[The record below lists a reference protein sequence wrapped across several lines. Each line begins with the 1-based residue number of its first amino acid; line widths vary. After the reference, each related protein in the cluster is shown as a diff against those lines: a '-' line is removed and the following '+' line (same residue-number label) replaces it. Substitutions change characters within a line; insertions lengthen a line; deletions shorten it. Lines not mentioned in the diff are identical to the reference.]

1 MQPSTA
7 VPVVH
12 GDVISPSTPP
22 PTRGFRT
29 RLWSHGAVAIAALAL
44 GVGGTMIGTRGRLFG
59 GSAPPASASANPH
72 AGMPGTAASASATPA
87 SSGVYISPARQ
98 QLVGVR
104 TSKVA
109 SHTLDATLRTV
120 GTVAYDETRLAQIH
134 TRTAGW
140 IEQVFVDFVGKPV
153 RRGQAL
159 FNVYSP
165 DLVTT
170 QSDLVIALRARDDL
184 ASSAYPE
191 ARRGGDALV
200 AATRE
205 RLKRWGISDGEIAR
219 LERTREVTRT
229 MTLSSPFD
237 GIIVERTAFAG
248 QYVTPEMTAFKIAD
262 LSRVW
267 VIGQA
272 FEYEARR
279 ISVGQVVH
287 VEFPYGQAAVP
298 LEGKITFIYPDVD
311 TQTRRV
317 RFRAEFKNP
326 NNLLKP
332 ETYVTVVVRGEPS
345 VVLAVPREGVIDTG
359 TRQYVILA
367 KPNGYFEPRDVKIG
381 APIGDFYPVIEG
393 VSDGDE
399 VVTSAQFLV
408 DSETNLQS
416 AMQAMALTMPGMD
429 MGGGG
434 DMSGMDMG
442 ASAPPPP
449 MPSSAPPTSTPNPQA
464 APPSKPTT
472 LPKPSPKPTP
482 STPPSPAIAP
492 SPTMTMPMNMP
503 MPMPSSHS
511 GHVPHG

>member
-7 VPVVH
+7 VPVT
-12 GDVISPSTPP
+12 PSTAP
-22 PTRGFRT
+22 PTRGSRARF
-29 RLWSHGAVAIAALAL
+29 WSHGAVAIAALAL
-44 GVGGTMIGTRGRLFG
+44 GVGGTMIGTRGHLFG

-72 AGMPGTAASASATPA
+72 AGMPGMAASASATPA

-219 LERTREVTRT
+219 LERTRDVTRT

-237 GIIVERTAFAG
+237 GIVVERSAFAG
-248 QYVTPEMTAFKIAD
+248 QYVTPEMTAFKIVD

-267 VIGQA
+267 VIGQV

-279 ISVGQVVH
+279 VSVGQAVH
-287 VEFPYGQAAVP
+287 VEFPYGQAAAP

-311 TQTRRV
+311 VQTRRV

-359 TRQYVILA
+359 ARQYVILA
-367 KPNGYFEPRDVKIG
+367 KPNGYFEPHDVKIG
-381 APIGDFYPVIEG
+381 APIGEFYPVLEG
-393 VSDGDE
+393 ISEGDE

-442 ASAPPPP
+442 ANAPP
-449 MPSSAPPTSTPNPQA
+449 MPSSAPPPPTPQA
-464 APPSKPTT
+464 APTPQPTT
-472 LPKPSPKPTP
+472 LPKLSAKP
-482 STPPSPAIAP
+482 PPPDTTDAGAGSVDNDDADEHADADAVIDALRA
-492 SPTMTMPMNMP
+492 
-503 MPMPSSHS
+503 
-511 GHVPHG
+511 

>member
-1 MQPSTA
+1 MQPPTA
-7 VPVVH
+7 ATVATAD
-12 GDVISPSTPP
+12 DVTSSTPRSGAP
-22 PTRGFRT
+22 PRPHATF
-29 RLWSHGAVAIAALAL
+29 WSHGLVALVAALV
-44 GVGGTMIGTRGRLFG
+44 GVGGTMIATRGHG
-59 GSAPPASASANPH
+59 WNGSASA
-72 AGMPGTAASASATPA
+72 AAASASAKAAMPGMGAAAPA
-87 SSGVYISPARQ
+87 APSSSAVYISPARQ

-104 TSKVA
+104 TSKIER
-109 SHTLDATLRTV
+109 HTLDATLRTV
-120 GTVAYDETRLAQIH
+120 GNVAYDETRLAQIH
-134 TRTAGW
+134 TRTSGW

-170 QSDLVIALRARDDL
+170 QNDLFVALRARDDL
-184 ASSAYPE
+184 ASSTYPE
-191 ARRGGDALV
+191 ARRGADALV
-200 AATRE
+200 VATRE
-205 RLKRWGISDGEIAR
+205 RLKRWGISDGEVAR
-219 LERTREVTRT
+219 LERTREVTRA

-237 GIIVERTAFAG
+237 GIVVERTAYAG

-267 VIGQA
+267 VIGQV

-279 ISVGQVVH
+279 IAIGQTVH

-311 TQTRRV
+311 VQTRRV

-326 NNLLKP
+326 NNMLKP
-332 ETYVTVVVRGEPS
+332 ETYVTVIVRGEAS
-345 VVLAVPREGVIDTG
+345 VVLAVPREGIIDTG

-381 APIGDFYPVIEG
+381 APIGDFYPVLEG
-393 VSDGDE
+393 VSEGDE

-429 MGGGG
+429 MGNGG
-434 DMSGMDMG
+434 DMSGMDM
-442 ASAPPPP
+442 AKPSAMPSAAQPTPQPTPPRPTPLPTPTLSARPMPP
-449 MPSSAPPTSTPNPQA
+449 MPAMPPPA
-464 APPSKPTT
+464 A
-472 LPKPSPKPTP
+472 SP
-482 STPPSPAIAP
+482 
-492 SPTMTMPMNMP
+492 MPMPMP
-503 MPMPSSHS
+503 MPMPS
-511 GHVPHG
+511 GHAGHGGHG